1 MLDIEYIDHI
11 SEEMRAVVESE
22 WPELAHKR
30 TAPVPAWKK
39 RPVMSTATL
48 KRPGWSWTS
57 DTIAV
62 VIYSVLVTF
71 LMLSWAYIPA

>member
-1 MLDIEYIDHI
+1 
-11 SEEMRAVVESE
+11 
-22 WPELAHKR
+22 
-30 TAPVPAWKK
+30 
-39 RPVMSTATL
+39 MSTA
-48 KRPGWSWTS
+48 KMERPGWGWTS